1 MTDKPG
7 GAMRLQSKVTI
18 VTGGAMGIGKG
29 IAGEFVKEGATVV
42 IADVDEQAGRQAAAE
57 LQQAGGHASAARCD
71 VSEEPQVKRL
81 IEAVVAEHGRLD
93 VVVNNAA
100 IGVYQSVTEATTED
114 FDRCLAVNLRGPF
127 LGIKHAVAPM
137 RASGGGSII
146 NIASVHS
153 VQNVG
158 GTAPYA
164 ASKGGV
170 AALTRAAAIDLA
182 ADNIRVNA
190 ICPGWIHTPLI
201 QGIFDS
207 APDPDAMRRD
217 VERRQLLK
225 RLGTPEEVGRAAVFL
240 ASDDSSYV
248 TGSLLFV
255 DNGMTAQLE
264 TWAE

>member
-29 IAGEFVKEGATVV
+29 IAGEFVKEGATAV
-42 IADVDEQAGRQAAAE
+42 IADVDEQAG
-57 LQQAGGHASAARCD
+57 
-71 VSEEPQVKRL
+71 L

-100 IGVYQSVTEATTED
+100 IGVYQSVTDATTED

-137 RASGGGSII
+137 RAAGGGSII

>member
-1 MTDKPG
+1 
-7 GAMRLQSKVTI
+7 MRLQDRVAI
-18 VTGGAMGIGKG
+18 VTGGARGIGKG
-29 IAGEFVKEGATVV
+29 IAGEFVKEGARVV
-42 IADVDEQAGRQAAAE
+42 VADIDDRLGEQAAAE
-57 LQQAGGHASAARCD
+57 LRRDGAHATAAHCD
-71 VSEEPQVKRL
+71 VSDESQVKGL
-81 IEAVVAEHGRLD
+81 IEATMAEHGRLD
-93 VVVNNAA
+93 VLVNNAA
-100 IGVYQSVTEATTED
+100 IGVYQTVTDATVED

-127 LGIKHAVAPM
+127 LGIKYAAAPM
-137 RASGGGSII
+137 RAAGGGAIV

-182 ADNIRVNA
+182 SDRIRVNA

-207 APDPDAMRRD
+207 APDGDAMRHE

-240 ASDDSSYV
+240 ASDDASYI